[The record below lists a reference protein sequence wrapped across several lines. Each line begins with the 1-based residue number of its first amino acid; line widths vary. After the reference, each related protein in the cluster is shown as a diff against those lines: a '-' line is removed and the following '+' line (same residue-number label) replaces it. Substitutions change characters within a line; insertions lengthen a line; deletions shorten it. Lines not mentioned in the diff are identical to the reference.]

1 MHVARTSRFRAPG
14 LGTLADRRT
23 KTSNQPVREGK
34 ALPAVVISKDDQY
47 VLNHCTR
54 YLARDV
60 DEPRHDFGQ
69 YDPGDARAR
78 ISEAWRYPIVD
89 SYFDGSSVQD
99 SYPFNSVTFIHD
111 ARATPASEVAVTGS
125 FTELYEPVALRAVQF
140 LGEPS
145 GIWAL
150 TVRVPKGQVHT
161 YKLRIDGAW
170 QVDPINP
177 QVVRMDNGREWSRF
191 FTEGCQIPL
200 TLTRRERDVLG
211 RIVAHLLPFR
221 SAENSKFIRGLY
233 ESLDRASR
241 EREYPLAYR
250 LDEEVGVVNY
260 IDKVIARAESHNA
273 DDYRTCLSIID
284 GVLRQRFPGRD
295 PATLPPEAYAD
306 LYDQMGRDDVPGW
319 DTARYG
325 SPRFFLL
332 LLRRHAMTGAFVHP
346 RHGGNSGTA
355 GWAYLETRFRD
366 ADGNTLFDWRQ
377 AMEAPLGRNTDY
389 RG

>member
-1 MHVARTSRFRAPG
+1 M
-14 LGTLADRRT
+14 
-23 KTSNQPVREGK
+23 
-34 ALPAVVISKDDQY
+34 
-47 VLNHCTR
+47 
-54 YLARDV
+54 
-60 DEPRHDFGQ
+60 
-69 YDPGDARAR
+69 
-78 ISEAWRYPIVD
+78 
-89 SYFDGSSVQD
+89 
-99 SYPFNSVTFIHD
+99 HD
-111 ARATPASEVAVTGS
+111 ARHAPATEVAVTGS
-125 FTELYEPVALRAVQF
+125 FTELHQPVALRQVAF

-177 QVVRMDNGREWSRF
+177 QVVTLDNGREWSRF

-200 TLTRRERDVLG
+200 TLARRERELLG

-221 SAENSKFIRGLY
+221 SGQNAKFIRQVY
-233 ESLDRASR
+233 ESLDRGER
-241 EREYPLAYR
+241 ERQFPLAYR

-260 IDKVIARAESHNA
+260 IDKVIARAERHNA
-273 DDYRTCLSIID
+273 DDYHSCLANLD
-284 GVLRQRFPGRD
+284 GVLRARYQGRD
-295 PATLPPEAYAD
+295 PLTLPPEAFAD
-306 LYDQMGRDDVPGW
+306 LYGEMARDDVAGW
-319 DTARYG
+319 DRTRYA

-355 GWAYLETRFRD
+355 GWVYLESRFRD
-366 ADGNTLFDWRQ
+366 ANDATLFDWRQ